1 MQVADV
7 SFENMR
13 DLMLKYWAQIE
24 HNQLPIASGII
35 KMVDPKNDFFTTA
48 FIQSELAATGASSCM
63 IIPQVNPQEERAVF
77 ESKNENKNAITIY
90 PNPTSDYFRVRG
102 LPANQ
107 WVEFKLIDANG
118 KVVMSQAFTTT
129 TDDKLIELDHIPTS
143 NYTYAISS
151 ENTLIAT
158 GKITVQ

>member
-1 MQVADV
+1 M
-7 SFENMR
+7 FELYVFIVNQ
-13 DLMLKYWAQIE
+13 KEQIIPAPSR
-24 HNQLPIASGII
+24 H
-35 KMVDPKNDFFTTA
+35 
-48 FIQSELAATGASSCM
+48 M

-77 ESKNENKNAITIY
+77 ESKNQNKNAITIY

-118 KVVMSQAFTTT
+118 KVVMDRKFTATS
-129 TDDKLIELDHIPTS
+129 DDKLIELDNIPTS

-151 ENTLIAT
+151 ENTLIAS